1 MLCFPKSFCQVH
13 TGTVKLTKISGV
25 KRLKTVLKKLF
36 TVSISFGRKA
46 FTTSYAYPRFVQDYW
61 HIIKFKITTTCRP
74 SVYYN
79 FLIHYHPLF
88 YYYFNNWQSDV
99 LHFMYSPFPPS
110 LLRFTFCIE
119 NHRVCFV
126 IKQRITKSLSSAFL
140 PTESLLFKLTE
151 QEMALKIRSHTHTQ
165 KIRIK
170 SINS

>member
-1 MLCFPKSFCQVH
+1 MGHFIQQQQKKNTSFGLLCFPKSFCQVH

-25 KRLKTVLKKLF
+25 KGLKTVLKKLF
-36 TVSISFGRKA
+36 TVSVSFGRKA

-119 NHRVCFV
+119 KSQGLFCHKAKNYQITQQCISSNRESFV
-126 IKQRITKSLSSAFL
+126 
-140 PTESLLFKLTE
+140 
-151 QEMALKIRSHTHTQ
+151 
-165 KIRIK
+165 
-170 SINS
+170 